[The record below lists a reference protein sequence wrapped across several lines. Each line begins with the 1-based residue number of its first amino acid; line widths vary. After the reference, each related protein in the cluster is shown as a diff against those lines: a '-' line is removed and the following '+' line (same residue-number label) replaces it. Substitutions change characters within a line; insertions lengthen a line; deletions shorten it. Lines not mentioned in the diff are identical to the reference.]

1 MAIPSDGCSGHRIV
15 VTIEEQ
21 KALIKRTHVEIHHQ
35 GHIKVQHALYPLY
48 YWRGMDATIEVVCM
62 ACAGFVTANRRRKRL
77 KMDLNPASWKEL
89 FLPRQRNGIDFYGQ
103 WKACTRRS

>member
-21 KALIKRTHVEIHHQ
+21 NALIKRTHVEIHHQ

-77 KMDLNPASWKEL
+77 KWISTLLRGKSYSFPDSAME
-89 FLPRQRNGIDFYGQ
+89 
-103 WKACTRRS
+103 